1 MLRAALVLLIIL
13 LLYLGTFTKRG
24 YLDWRRMLEQNQN
37 LNAKIEETERHRASI
52 ERQIQAL
59 KTDTAEQER
68 LVREV
73 LGYVKPN
80 EYVIEFD

>member
-1 MLRAALVLLIIL
+1 MLRAALVGLIIL
-13 LLYLGTFTKRG
+13 LTYLGTFTKRG
-24 YLDWRRMLEQNQN
+24 YLDWRRMVEQNQN
-37 LNAKIEETERHRASI
+37 LSSKIQETVRQKNTI
-52 ERQIQAL
+52 ERQILAL
-59 KTDTAEQER
+59 KSDAIEQER